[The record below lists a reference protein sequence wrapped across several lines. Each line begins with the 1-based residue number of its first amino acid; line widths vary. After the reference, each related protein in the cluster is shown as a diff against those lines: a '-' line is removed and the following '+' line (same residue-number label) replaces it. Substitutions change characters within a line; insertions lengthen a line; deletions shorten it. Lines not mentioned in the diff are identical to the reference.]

1 MYALFIT
8 TRSDLPHPCQILA
21 ERASIEPVLEGCSYL
36 GFVVQLQDFEFEK
49 YLRLHEEISIFV
61 RTVERRIDAR
71 DFAFLYIHPAS
82 SELDSTG
89 APRVVFDPR
98 GRVLYNWQ

>member
-1 MYALFIT
+1 MYSLFSTI
-8 TRSDLPHPCQILA
+8 RYDAPHPCQILA
-21 ERASIEPVLEGCSYL
+21 ERASIEPVLEGCFYL
-36 GFVVQLQDFEFEK
+36 GFIIQLEDFEFEK
-49 YLRLHEEISIFV
+49 YLRLHDAISIFV
-61 RTVERRIDAR
+61 KVVERRIGAR
-71 DFAFLYIHPAS
+71 EFTCLYIHPAS

>member
-1 MYALFIT
+1 MCALFST
-8 TRSDLPHPCQILA
+8 ARSDVPHPCQILA

-36 GFVVQLQDFEFEK
+36 GFIVQLQDFEFEK
-49 YLRLHEEISIFV
+49 YLRLHEAISIFV

-71 DFAFLYIHPAS
+71 EFAFLYIHPAS
-82 SELDSTG
+82 SEIDSTG

-98 GRVLYNWQ
+98 GRVVYNWQ

>member
-1 MYALFIT
+1 MCALFSTI
-8 TRSDLPHPCQILA
+8 RSDAPHRCQLLA

-36 GFVVQLQDFEFEK
+36 GFIVQLQDFEFEK
-49 YLRLHEEISIFV
+49 YLRLHEAISIFV
-61 RTVERRIDAR
+61 KTVERRIEAR
-71 DFAFLYIHPAS
+71 DFACLYIHPAS
-82 SELDSTG
+82 SELDSTS